1 MLGLTAT
8 PHSFSSDDL
17 ESTRKLADQGDAK
30 AQYRL
35 GVFYNGEG
43 VPKDYVLAY
52 MWVNL
57 SLAED
62 NNIKAKESIDNLEKE
77 MTPEQIEEAQKLS
90 REWFNKRNNLI
101 KVEQNN

>member
-1 MLGLTAT
+1 MPKDYKEAVKWY
-8 PHSFSSDDL
+8 
-17 ESTRKLADQGDAK
+17 RKSADQGDAF
-30 AQYRL
+30 AQHNL
-35 GVFYNGEG
+35 GLCYYNGEG

-101 KVEQNN
+101 KAEQNN